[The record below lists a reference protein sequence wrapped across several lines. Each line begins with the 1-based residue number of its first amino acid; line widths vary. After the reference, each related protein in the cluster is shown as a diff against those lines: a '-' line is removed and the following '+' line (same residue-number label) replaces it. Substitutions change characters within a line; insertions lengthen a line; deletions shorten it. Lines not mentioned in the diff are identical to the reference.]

1 VVPLDGGLLMPAS
14 RKPKPRPEPL
24 YFGRPTLRERG
35 WTDAIIA
42 RHLGEPDE
50 LAPNPHH
57 RSGPPRKLYLITRVE
72 AAEAS
77 PGFAADRE
85 GTSRR
90 RESARKATATKHA
103 AMLAHLA
110 RVAVSVPVLDRD
122 ELVRRACRHY
132 NRRKEEVAMDRAER
146 GQETDY
152 TPATADSSPG
162 FLDRISVNFLRHAL
176 SSFEDELAAVA
187 GRVGVTDAYRA
198 ITRKV
203 LDAIAAAYPH
213 LKAECE
219 RQYAAKFPAGASEG
233 TSKE

>member
-1 VVPLDGGLLMPAS
+1 MPAS

-35 WTDAIIA
+35 WTDALIA

-50 LAPNPHH
+50 LAPNPHY
-57 RSGPPRKLYLITRVE
+57 RSGPPRKLYSIARVE

-85 GTSRR
+85 TATRR
-90 RESARKATATKHA
+90 RESGRKATATKRA

-110 RVAVSVPVLDRD
+110 RVAVSVPVLDRE
-122 ELVRRACRHY
+122 ELVQQACQHY
-132 NRRKEEVAMDRAER
+132 NRHKEDIAIDRAER
-146 GQETDY
+146 GQETY
-152 TPATADSSPG
+152 WSPATVDSSPG
-162 FLDRISVNFLRHAL
+162 FLDRICTNFLRHAL

-187 GRVGVTDAYRA
+187 GRVGVADAYKE

-203 LDAIAAAYPH
+203 LDVIAAAYPH
-213 LKAECE
+213 LAAECE
-219 RQYAAKFPAGASEG
+219 RQFRAKFPDGTTEG